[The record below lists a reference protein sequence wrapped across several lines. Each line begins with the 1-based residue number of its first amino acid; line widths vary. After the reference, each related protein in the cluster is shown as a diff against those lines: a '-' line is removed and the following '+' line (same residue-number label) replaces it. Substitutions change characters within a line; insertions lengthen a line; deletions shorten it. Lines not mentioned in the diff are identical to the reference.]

1 MSAESSLRA
10 VLLASP
16 AVAALVGTRVYPMTL
31 PQAPTLP
38 AVTFQRISTVPDHL
52 LDAESWRVPCRVSLS
67 LWASSFDGMRALADA
82 VTTAL
87 RGYSGNGLRLVRL
100 LNMTDDY
107 EPETKL
113 FRVIADFRVIPE
125 EGVAA

>member
-1 MSAESSLRA
+1 MSAETSLRA
-10 VLLASP
+10 VLLANAP
-16 AVAALVGTRVYPMTL
+16 VAALIGTRVYPMNL

-38 AVTFQRISTVPDHL
+38 AIAYQRISAVPDHL
-52 LDAESWRVPCRVSLS
+52 LEAESWRVPCRVSLG
-67 LWASSFDGMRALADA
+67 LWASTYDGARALAAA
-82 VTTAL
+82 VATAL
-87 RGYSGNGLRLVRL
+87 REYSGPGLRLVRL

-125 EGVAA
+125 EGVSA